1 MAAFSKPNTPHRDH
15 GAAPSQQRLAEML
28 RVNHAGEY
36 GAVRIY
42 AGQQRFARSTRQRA
56 LVAEMG
62 MHEQAHLASFNQL
75 LADRQVRPSLLLP
88 LWHVA
93 GYGLG
98 AVTAL
103 MGDAA
108 AMACT
113 EAVETVIE
121 QHYNNQLATLR
132 GHDDALA
139 ATIEQFKEEEVA
151 HKDLASAEGAA
162 NAPAYPMLTGL
173 IKLGSRLAIKL
184 SEKL

>member
-1 MAAFSKPNTPHRDH
+1 
-15 GAAPSQQRLAEML
+15 
-28 RVNHAGEY
+28 
-36 GAVRIY
+36 
-42 AGQQRFARSTRQRA
+42 
-56 LVAEMG
+56 
-62 MHEQAHLASFNQL
+62 
-75 LADRQVRPSLLLP
+75 LADRRVRPSLLLP
-88 LWHVA
+88 LWHAA

-121 QHYNNQLATLR
+121 EHYNNQLATLR

-139 ATIEQFKEEEVA
+139 ATIQQFKEEEVA
-151 HKDLASAEGAA
+151 HKDLATEQGAA
-162 NAPAYPMLTGL
+162 NAPAYPVLTGL
-173 IKLGSRLAIKL
+173 IKLGARVAIKL

>member
-1 MAAFSKPNTPHRDH
+1 MAAFSKTDASPTPKYM
-15 GAAPSQQRLAEML
+15 AEML

-56 LVAEMG
+56 LVAEMAG
-62 MHEQAHLASFNQL
+62 HEQAHLSRFNQL

-98 AVTAL
+98 AATAL

-121 QHYNNQLATLR
+121 QHYNSQLASLR
-132 GHDDALA
+132 GRDDALA
-139 ATIEQFKEEEVA
+139 ATIQQFKEEEVA
-151 HKDLASAEGAA
+151 HKDLARAEGAA
-162 NAPAYPMLTGL
+162 NAPAYPLLTGL